1 MSPEKQTIKTNKQ
14 TNPNELT
21 FSFNSPVEEDDRL
34 LIGGVFYALF
44 NDKAKYEILPGPTPN
59 DMLIK
64 GKSEE
69 LKKVDLAIST
79 HMWEESSEMA
89 KKVYEYIEDTV
100 KVEDYFPDEKPKE

>member
-14 TNPNELT
+14 TNPNELM
-21 FSFNSPVEEDDRL
+21 FSFDSPVTEDDRL
-34 LIGGVFYALF
+34 LVGGVFYALF

-64 GKSEE
+64 GKPDE

-79 HMWEESSEMA
+79 HMWEESNEMA
-89 KKVYEYIEDTV
+89 RKVYEHIEDTV
-100 KVEDYFPDEKPKE
+100 KVEDYFPSEEIKE